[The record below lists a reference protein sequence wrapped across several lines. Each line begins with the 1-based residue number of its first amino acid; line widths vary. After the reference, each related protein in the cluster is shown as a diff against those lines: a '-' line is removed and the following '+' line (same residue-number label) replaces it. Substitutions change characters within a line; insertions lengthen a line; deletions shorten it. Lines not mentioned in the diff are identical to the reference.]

1 MCPCLYRAAH
11 KAFLLPAHNLGD
23 ETPVELSVKDNAL
36 GNIKIFQ
43 SISYPHLGTPTMGV
57 GHTVAVLGLRGKVLV
72 AGGGYRG
79 GFCEKLL
86 EASPMSDK
94 VNASG
99 FQDGPT
105 AGQG

>member
-1 MCPCLYRAAH
+1 MLLWKPWYFNCLTQE
-11 KAFLLPAHNLGD
+11 KPGKSD
-23 ETPVELSVKDNAL
+23 IVVP
-36 GNIKIFQ
+36 
-43 SISYPHLGTPTMGV
+43 P
-57 GHTVAVLGLRGKVLV
+57 VLGLCGKVLV

-79 GFCEKLL
+79 GCCEKLL

-105 AGQG
+105 ASQGRANQQQW